1 MSVALSVTSTGVTY
15 QSLSPSGSTGSSA
28 CVVVGGVVS
37 PPSSQL
43 SASTTKLSKATF
55 VAGPAPSCLTNR
67 PILVTPFGPYALT
80 GTGGACCVN
89 VAPSYEYSVMM
100 FVPS

>member
-1 MSVALSVTSTGVTY
+1 MAFSVTSTGETY
-15 QSLSPSGSTGSSA
+15 QSSSPSGAAGSSS

-37 PPSSQL
+37 PASPQL
-43 SASTTKLSKATF
+43 SASIWNESNATF
-55 VAGPAPSCLTNR
+55 VAGPLPSCLTNR
-67 PILVTPFGPYALT
+67 PILVTPPGPYALT

-89 VAPSYEYSVMM
+89 VSPSYENSVIT